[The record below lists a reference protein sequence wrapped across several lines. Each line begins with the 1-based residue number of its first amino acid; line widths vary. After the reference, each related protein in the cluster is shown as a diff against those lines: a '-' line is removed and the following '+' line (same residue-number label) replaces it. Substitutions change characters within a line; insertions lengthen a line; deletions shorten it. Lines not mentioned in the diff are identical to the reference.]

1 MINIEQFLDKYYS
14 PNETIILACS
24 TGPDSMFLLYEILK
38 TKYKDNLVACYFNHK
53 LREEADD
60 EEKFIEELWEKMWF
74 KVEVWYAYIKE
85 IQKLYPSKS
94 LEEIAREKRYAFFN
108 AILNIYESKY
118 ILTAHHLDDKIETF
132 FHNLA
137 RWTKLTW
144 LINMT
149 ESSGA
154 ILRPLLHLEKNKI
167 LDYLNENNLE
177 YKIDETNKD
186 NTITRNKLRN
196 VIIPEFYDIN
206 TSFKKNIEKTMDYF
220 WELKDFLDEEVKKF
234 LETTNPLTPPYH
246 GEIENSSPD
255 KGISEERSVHTTIL
269 NLKSNRLGGVFEIE
283 KFNNLSSLLQKE
295 ILRYI
300 YFISNWNSTIWLS
313 EANIA
318 EVLRFIN
325 GPNWKW
331 EKDIWE
337 MKLKKEKK
345 KIYY

>member
-1 MINIEQFLDKYYS
+1 MVNIEQFLDKYYS

-94 LEEIAREKRYAFFN
+94 LEELAREKRYAFFN

-137 RWTKLTW
+137 RGTKLTW

-186 NTITRNKLRN
+186 NSITRNKLRN

-206 TSFKKNIEKTMDYF
+206 PSFKKNIEKTMDYF

-234 LETTNPLTPPYH
+234 LIFPTSLSTQFPTKWDELMGN
-246 GEIENSSPD
+246 
-255 KGISEERSVHTTIL
+255 
-269 NLKSNRLGGVFEIE
+269 FEIE